1 MAFVVVNEEILI
13 DGLTEIA
20 DLIRA
25 ELGMQEPIPFP
36 EMMAEELG
44 RAFRRKNADIQSAK
58 DETKALIE
66 RTTKNINN
74 EDVVRVAP
82 FSFYGNTTIKT
93 ADFPNAASAGE
104 SAFEK
109 CVGLTS
115 VKFDNAGIIGKSA
128 FNSCTS
134 LTSVKLPNAY
144 EIRDSAFSGCTNL
157 KSVNLPLVKTL
168 GQYIFEASGLTS
180 VILPSAKTISG
191 SSFRKA
197 TNLKTVD
204 LPIATKINANAFD
217 TCTSLESV
225 SAPEV
230 QTLGQYAFAGC
241 TSLVT
246 LDLPKVTSIAN
257 HAFRKASSLSTLY
270 LRNDSVVELADV
282 GAFYDIRTI
291 NIYVPANLIESY
303 QTDKVWRLLFDDQ
316 DRSVSFLP
324 IPTTANGIVYFSI
337 IRYGNLENYQAEEG
351 MTWAQWCESEY
362 NTSDPQYYDAGWG
375 ITNDWGDE
383 MHYYDAEIEWTW
395 DMPLVAGSDVIQ
407 ATTYITYCP

>member
-1 MAFVVVNEEILI
+1 MAFVVVNEEILNN
-13 DGLTEIA
+13 GLTEMA

-25 ELGMQEPIPFP
+25 ELDMQEQIPFP
-36 EMMAEELG
+36 GMEVYLNK
-44 RAFRRKNADIQSAK
+44 AFRRKNDNIQQAK
-58 DETKALIE
+58 DETKAVIE
-66 RTTKNINN
+66 RTVTNLYNS
-74 EDVVRVAP
+74 DVTRAAP
-82 FSFYGNTTIKT
+82 FSFYRNSTIRT
-93 ADFPNAASAGE
+93 VDLPNAASAGE

-115 VKFDNAGIIGKSA
+115 VKLDNAGIIGKSA

-157 KSVNLPLVKTL
+157 TSVNLPLVKNL

-180 VILPSAKTISG
+180 VSLPSAKTIAG

-282 GAFYDIRTI
+282 GAFYDIKTI
-291 NIYVPANLIESY
+291 NIYVPVNLIESY

-324 IPTTANGIVYFSI
+324 IPAVADGIVYFSI
-337 IRYGNLENYQAEEG
+337 IHYGNVENYQAEEG

-362 NTSDPQYYDAGWG
+362 NTSNPKFYDADWG

-383 MHYYDAEIEWTW
+383 MHHYDAEIEWTW
-395 DMPLVAGSDVIQ
+395 DMTRVFGNDVIQ